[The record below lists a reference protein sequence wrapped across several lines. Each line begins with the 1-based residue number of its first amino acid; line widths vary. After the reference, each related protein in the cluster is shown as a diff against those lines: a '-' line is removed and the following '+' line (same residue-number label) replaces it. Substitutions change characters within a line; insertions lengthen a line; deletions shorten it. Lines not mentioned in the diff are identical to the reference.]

1 MCNMRIVER
10 IAQIAGWIVGVSV
23 LAVAA
28 GICLGTLNAG
38 VGWYYGVG
46 LVLAGVGA
54 FRVLVPTGGLSRK
67 AFGPSLRRHKDDHA
81 GTPHPTA

>member
-1 MCNMRIVER
+1 MRLVER
-10 IAQIAGWIVGVSV
+10 MMQIVGWILGVSV
-23 LAVAA
+23 LAFAA

-38 VGWYYGVG
+38 VGWYYGIG

-54 FRVLVPTGGLSRK
+54 FRVLVPTGGISPK
-67 AFGPSLRRHKDDHA
+67 AFGPTLRRHKGDHA